1 MSLSPCSHCPKLS
14 HQDGPHT
21 SSWLGLWPLG
31 RVLGHSR
38 ARLLL
43 LLDPLE
49 GGNSGPSQ
57 TPAPLGPQDSGN
69 PFHCSKP
76 EPGAGDVR
84 ELILVPTGD
93 SSWAEPSPALQETTP
108 QPSPA
113 PTLGGWGVSP
123 QSRLQPSRHHTCALI
138 LRPDPPRPLLPGPTA
153 TPAGTGVTDAQPLQL
168 TLTRNK
174 RAPQS
179 PGPGSEGRGGGGVRG
194 SRVRRTEL
202 RLPGGKRDATDLPKG
217 TGEAPQALQRRGS
230 WGAYQQAWA
239 GGSGEKE
246 ALVPPPI
253 LPLVT
258 VGAQAQVTRPQAP
271 PERETPRCTQLGLSP
286 ALVGGWHPTSPGPA
300 QLGFPT
306 ATPKGT
312 LP

>member
-1 MSLSPCSHCPKLS
+1 MSSSPCSHCPTLS

-69 PFHCSKP
+69 PFPCSKP

-93 SSWAEPSPALQETTP
+93 SSWAEPSPAPQEMTP

-123 QSRLQPSRHHTCALI
+123 QSRLQPSRHHTCALV

-179 PGPGSEGRGGGGVRG
+179 PGPGSEGRGGGEGVRG
-194 SRVRRTEL
+194 GRVRGRAEAARWEEMQQICPRGQGRLL
-202 RLPGGKRDATDLPKG
+202 RLCKEGGPGAHINR
-217 TGEAPQALQRRGS
+217 
-230 WGAYQQAWA
+230 
-239 GGSGEKE
+239 
-246 ALVPPPI
+246 
-253 LPLVT
+253 
-258 VGAQAQVTRPQAP
+258 
-271 PERETPRCTQLGLSP
+271 
-286 ALVGGWHPTSPGPA
+286 PGPGA
-300 QLGFPT
+300 LGRKRLSFS
-306 ATPKGT
+306 
-312 LP
+312 LPSYLWLLWGHRPR